1 MSIRYK
7 KIART
12 LTAGS
17 LLFGGVLTAS
27 VIAGTVP
34 ASAGAFLRTVHA
46 GNGPDPVSS
55 DGTHVW
61 IASSGHGSLGYTNP
75 VGSDSHGVSS
85 YGTHIWMAKESA
97 EEPKESA
104 EEQSPHNS
112 TVTELNASTG
122 AVGQTIPVGLEALGV
137 SSDGTHV
144 GAANNAFIPGGSR
157 CAVAS
162 VTELNAS
169 DGSVVE
175 TIPGDP
181 GHCPDAVSSH
191 HTHVWVANG
200 VPDVDARKMVTELNP
215 SNGSEVQTIAVGSG
229 PSGGLPDAVT
239 APAILIGA
247 APVVHAASSQISD
260 SVVVP
265 STTEPPTTTTTTTA
279 PVEGIVALALSEAGT
294 PFASTSV
301 WNTPLPADTPVNS
314 NNADYLN
321 VIKDNDCGER
331 TAVPERPVSCTP
343 SPSSDVPNIAT
354 FSAPLYVVPAD
365 QPKVSVTA
373 GCPGS
378 GRSFSQAFLNSI
390 AGGVPVPADAHAA
403 AGSDEEIQIYQPS
416 TNHYWEFWRFR
427 KNSSGHWEACWGGEI
442 TDVSQSDGIFPNWLG
457 ATATSLPLLGSVVR
471 IQELQSG
478 QIDHAIGLVIG
489 DDATADL
496 NPNVVPAKTRDP
508 NHRAPGVSWPA
519 THGDG
524 GSSDPNAI
532 PEGTR
537 LRLPASL
544 DLNNYDL
551 TPIARVI
558 AVAAQKYGFIVNDS
572 SPTPT
577 LSMRLG
583 DPTTY
588 TAAGLADPY
597 TSGPGVDGQG
607 TQGLLDG
614 GAQNA
619 IMRNFPWNE
628 LQALPYDYG
637 EPRPAHS
644 HH

>member
-34 ASAGAFLRTVHA
+34 ASAGAFLRTVRS
-46 GNGPDPVSS
+46 GNGPEAVSS
-55 DGTHVW
+55 DGAHVW
-61 IASSGHGSLGYTNP
+61 VANSGHGSFVHTIP
-75 VGSDSHGVSS
+75 VGSD
-85 YGTHIWMAKESA
+85 
-97 EEPKESA
+97 
-104 EEQSPHNS
+104 PH
-112 TVTELNASTG
+112 
-122 AVGQTIPVGLEALGV
+122 GV
-137 SSDGTHV
+137 SSDGTPVWMAKEGGEEQSPHDSTVPQLNTSTGVVGQTIPMGVEALGLSSDSTHV
-144 GAANNAFIPGGSR
+144 GVANNAFIPGRNGCSMT
-157 CAVAS
+157 S

-169 DGSVVE
+169 DGSVVQ
-175 TIPGDP
+175 TIPGGP
-181 GHCPDAVSSH
+181 GHCPDVDSSH
-191 HTHVWVANG
+191 RTHVWVANG
-200 VPDVDARKMVTELNP
+200 VPDVDAGRMVTELNP
-215 SNGSEVQTIAVGSG
+215 SNGSEVQTIAAGSG

-239 APAILIGA
+239 VPAILIGA
-247 APVVHAASSQISD
+247 PPAVHAASSQIPG
-260 SVVVP
+260 SVAAP
-265 STTEPPTTTTTTTA
+265 STTEPPTTITTTTA
-279 PVEGIVALALSEAGT
+279 PVEGNVALALSEAGT

-301 WNTPLPADTPVNS
+301 WNTPLPADTPVNP
-314 NNADYLN
+314 NDADYLN
-321 VIKDNDCGER
+321 VIEDNDCGDR

-343 SPSSDVPNIAT
+343 SPYSDVPNIAT

-365 QPKVSVTA
+365 QPMVSVTA
-373 GCPGS
+373 ACPGS
-378 GRSFSQAFLNSI
+378 GRSFTQAFLNSI

-427 KNSSGHWEACWGGEI
+427 KNSSGHWDACWGGEI
-442 TDVSQSDGIFPNWLG
+442 TDVSQSDGIFPSWLG

-489 DDATADL
+489 DDATANL
-496 NPNVVPAKTRDP
+496 NSDVVPAHTSDANRKE
-508 NHRAPGVSWPA
+508 PGVSWPA

-537 LRLPASL
+537 FRFPASL
-544 DLNNYDL
+544 DLSQYDL
-551 TPIARVI
+551 TPIAREI

-572 SPTPT
+572 SPTPD

-588 TAAGLADPY
+588 TATGLPDPY

-619 IMRNFPWNE
+619 IMQNFPWNE

-637 EPRPAHS
+637 EQKAAYS